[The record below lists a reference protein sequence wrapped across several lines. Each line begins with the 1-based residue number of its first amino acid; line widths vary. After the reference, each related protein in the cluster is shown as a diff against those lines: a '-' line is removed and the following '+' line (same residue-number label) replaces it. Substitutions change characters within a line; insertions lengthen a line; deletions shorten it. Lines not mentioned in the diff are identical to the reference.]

1 MCRSC
6 QEGSRDIPKLLTSDF
21 AFETANVQQG
31 GTSPA
36 GISGFLGKPGL
47 ILQIWG
53 QTEYRDKSYFLLRLG
68 WKETPL
74 QQNPKPSGRVEV
86 WEMS

>member
-1 MCRSC
+1 M
-6 QEGSRDIPKLLTSDF
+6 PKLSISGF
-21 AFETANVQQG
+21 AFETASVRQG

-53 QTEYRDKSYFLLRLG
+53 QTEYRDKSYFLSLLLLRPG
-68 WKETPL
+68 RKETPL
-74 QQNPKPSGRVEV
+74 QQNPKPSGKVAV
-86 WEMS
+86 